1 MTHVEPYL
9 RINRVSR
16 QDKCE
21 KPSVN
26 TMKFKARKRKQD
38 TDCSTGTYRVQ
49 LYSRR
54 ALLIREFCLDANENG
69 LSGMEAAEEHLRQTL
84 PPTAASSFTV
94 ALIDES
100 PDRHRYVQ
108 FDIEAS

>member
-1 MTHVEPYL
+1 
-9 RINRVSR
+9 
-16 QDKCE
+16 
-21 KPSVN
+21 
-26 TMKFKARKRKQD
+26 MKFKARKRKQD
-38 TDCSTGTYRVQ
+38 VDCSTGTYRVQ

-69 LSGMEAAEEHLRQTL
+69 LGSMDAAEEHLRQTL
-84 PPTAASSFTV
+84 PPCDASSFTV

-108 FDIEAS
+108 FDIEPNRALLPIVMSRE